1 MKLLEHQF
9 NFWGNVFSLTNHAHQ
24 RGWMIQAQEL
34 LRTKYQQEEYL
45 RTGLSKTLKGYHLK
59 GLAIDLNMY
68 KGGQWIQDKLSLQEL
83 GDYWESLDSLNRWG
97 GNWTSLY
104 DFPHFERRA
113 EEVWK

>member
-1 MKLLEHQF
+1 
-9 NFWGNVFSLTNHAHQ
+9 
-24 RGWMIQAQEL
+24 
-34 LRTKYQQEEYL
+34 
-45 RTGLSKTLKGYHLK
+45 
-59 GLAIDLNMY
+59 MY

-97 GNWTSLY
+97 GNWKTLY